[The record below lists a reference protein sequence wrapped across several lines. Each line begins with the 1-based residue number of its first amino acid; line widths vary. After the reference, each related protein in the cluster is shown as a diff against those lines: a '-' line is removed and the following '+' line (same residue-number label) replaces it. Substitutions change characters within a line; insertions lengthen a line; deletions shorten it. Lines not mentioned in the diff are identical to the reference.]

1 MIDVSKYCDGMRGG
15 NVKIRAKIEK
25 DNNNRALKITE
36 IPFGRTTSSLIDSI
50 IKANEKG
57 KIKIKKIDDNTARD
71 VEILIQLAPGVSS
84 DKTIDAL
91 YAFTDCELSISPNS
105 CVIEEEKPRFMPI
118 SDILRQSA
126 DDTVALLKLELEIR
140 LKELLEDLH
149 YVSLERIFI
158 EERIYKEKQFEE
170 SETME
175 LVIAHVHRRLQ
186 PFLPELYREV
196 TDDDVKKLLEIKM
209 KRILKFSSEEADHY
223 IRSLNEEIAVV
234 KHNIEHIIPY
244 SIAYY
249 ERIKAKYGKGR
260 ERKTEIRN
268 FENIEAAK
276 VVIANEKL
284 YINREEG
291 FIGTALKKDEFICEC
306 SDMDDVIVFK
316 KDGTYYVT
324 KVADK
329 IFVGKDVQ
337 YVNVFKKKEKDMD
350 IHVVCEEEH
359 CSCEDGVLKSAL
371 KHTLKIFVYI
381 LLITFIL
388 TLVIEMIGE
397 DHLAVVFQ
405 NIPVVGEMI
414 AALVGLIPNCA
425 SSVVIT
431 ELYLSGII
439 GAGAMMS
446 GLLVNAGVGLL
457 VLFRLNRNWKQ
468 NAGIMAALY
477 GFGVVWGVII
487 ELLGI
492 VF

>member
-1 MIDVSKYCDGMRGG
+1 MLHILEHTLSLTIEDS
-15 NVKIRAKIEK
+15 VK
-25 DNNNRALKITE
+25 LL
-36 IPFGRTTSSLIDSI
+36 PFLF
-50 IKANEKG
+50 
-57 KIKIKKIDDNTARD
+57 
-71 VEILIQLAPGVSS
+71 
-84 DKTIDAL
+84 
-91 YAFTDCELSISPNS
+91 FTY
-105 CVIEEEKPRFMPI
+105 
-118 SDILRQSA
+118 
-126 DDTVALLKLELEIR
+126 LLM
-140 LKELLEDLH
+140 ELLEHTTGGKVQNKIKNAGKVGPLWGGLLGIMPQCGFSAAAS
-149 YVSLERIFI
+149 SLYAGRVITVGTLLAVFLSTSDEMLPIFI
-158 EERIYKEKQFEE
+158 
-170 SETME
+170 SEAVAPAT
-175 LVIAHVHRRLQ
+175 I
-186 PFLPELYREV
+186 
-196 TDDDVKKLLEIKM
+196 VK
-209 KRILKFSSEEADHY
+209 IL
-223 IRSLNEEIAVV
+223 
-234 KHNIEHIIPY
+234 
-244 SIAYY
+244 
-249 ERIKAKYGKGR
+249 
-260 ERKTEIRN
+260 
-268 FENIEAAK
+268 AAK
-276 VVIANEKL
+276 VCIA
-284 YINREEG
+284 IISG
-291 FIGTALKKDEFICEC
+291 FLAEL
-306 SDMDDVIVFK
+306 V
-316 KDGTYYVT
+316 
-324 KVADK
+324 
-329 IFVGKDVQ
+329 

-405 NIPVVGEMI
+405 DIPVVGEMI

-457 VLFRLNRNWKQ
+457 VLFRLNRDWKQ